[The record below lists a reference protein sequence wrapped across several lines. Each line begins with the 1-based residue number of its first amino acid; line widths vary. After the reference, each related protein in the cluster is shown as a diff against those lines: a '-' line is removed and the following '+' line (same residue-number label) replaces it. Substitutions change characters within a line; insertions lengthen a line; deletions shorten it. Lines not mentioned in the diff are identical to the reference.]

1 MYIFPGLG
9 FGSFLAKATEVSDGM
24 IIAAAKAL
32 ADFVT
37 KEELDAGKIYP
48 RLEKIREISTSI
60 AVAVIEKAISEVI
73 CNSNVTRFYWR
84 FRVDTVE
91 ADDHRLLQCQHGI
104 SNRISFT
111 YPRHSHR
118 FIGYLQVVSKASQL
132 NTVCA

>member
-1 MYIFPGLG
+1 VHYKGKVYEAGQGNNMYIFPGLG

-60 AVAVIEKAISEVI
+60 AVAVIERAISEVI
-73 CNSNVTRFYWR
+73 CNSTVTRFYWR
-84 FRVDTVE
+84 FHVDTVE
-91 ADDHRLLQCQHGI
+91 ADDHSYRSVG
-104 SNRISFT
+104 N
-111 YPRHSHR
+111 
-118 FIGYLQVVSKASQL
+118 LQVVSKASQL